1 MEIVNRVESVAF
13 DKTQCTDNTAK
24 GVLVGIVHISD
35 RTKLRNTCCNI
46 SVYIQ
51 NQIATSLG
59 HIFECTL
66 SSTGDVS
73 SSILIQIMDAGT
85 PVSISSLQIDTVAA
99 AKSTS
104 RIVVMCT
111 SSKPAR
117 LYHFVGQ
124 LITPAKQMC
133 LFVYAHVYVL
143 LLPGVSPQAV
153 LLYRKSL
160 QLIAVTACLPLS
172 YLPLSTATK
181 AVNL

>member
-24 GVLVGIVHISD
+24 GVLVCIVYISD
-35 RTKLRNTCCNI
+35 STKLRSYL
-46 SVYIQ
+46 SVNIQ

-124 LITPAKQMC
+124 LITQAKQMC
-133 LFVYAHVYVL
+133 LLYMHTFMCYRYL
-143 LLPGVSPQAV
+143 GVSPQAV
-153 LLYRKSL
+153 LLCRKSL
-160 QLIAVTACLPLS
+160 QLIAVAACLPLS
-172 YLPLSTATK
+172 YLPLSTAIK